1 MSGLILSLIEF
12 AALDWFWV
20 VAFVLVMISCG
31 VLFYRLGK
39 RSEAEFFL
47 AGRGL
52 PWWLPA
58 TSVYAT
64 HTATDSP
71 MWIGGMIYKFGMRGI
86 WFPFFSAWC
95 AISAFV
101 STRIFRRSLAMSQ
114 AEWQNLRYSGL
125 GAELLRGWL
134 AGWQTFMNM
143 FVLAWVSAAM
153 GKVGTYLFGWPHWIG
168 LVVFTAICAIYVLSA
183 GYWGV
188 IMADFQQGVIAF
200 LIITFVTFWA
210 IAEVGGPLTIVNKL
224 EASGQSWRL
233 NPFHFDEEFPFA
245 WFITL
250 LIMATVGGIGMG
262 NFIDWYPEAQR
273 IQSARSVRDASYCI
287 WAGGLAAIFRNGFWA
302 VAVMAFFVVYP
313 NIAESKEYEM
323 AWYRIAFEY
332 LPMGMIGVFFAAVLA
347 IHLSTISTSLNLGAL
362 YATRDL
368 YHHYINPQASER
380 QLVRMGRINT
390 LLMLVGCFVLGLT
403 MKKITEWLIFALWL
417 QAAGIWIPSILQ
429 VIWWRFNSWAYLSAW
444 IANLVMSWLVV
455 WVLPALGVIPKLPDY
470 QQFWMLAILVAVVYL
485 PIMFLTR
492 ADDMDH
498 LVHYYVAARPC
509 GFWGPVRREAI
520 NRGLIKEHEDNNK

>member
-39 RSEAEFFL
+39 RSESEFFL

-143 FVLAWVSAAM
+143 FTLAWVSAAM

-183 GYWGV
+183 GYW
-188 IMADFQQGVIAF
+188 
-200 LIITFVTFWA
+200 
-210 IAEVGGPLTIVNKL
+210 E
-224 EASGQSWRL
+224 
-233 NPFHFDEEFPFA
+233 
-245 WFITL
+245 
-250 LIMATVGGIGMG
+250 
-262 NFIDWYPEAQR
+262 
-273 IQSARSVRDASYCI
+273 
-287 WAGGLAAIFRNGFWA
+287 
-302 VAVMAFFVVYP
+302 
-313 NIAESKEYEM
+313 
-323 AWYRIAFEY
+323 
-332 LPMGMIGVFFAAVLA
+332 
-347 IHLSTISTSLNLGAL
+347 
-362 YATRDL
+362 
-368 YHHYINPQASER
+368 
-380 QLVRMGRINT
+380 
-390 LLMLVGCFVLGLT
+390 
-403 MKKITEWLIFALWL
+403 
-417 QAAGIWIPSILQ
+417 
-429 VIWWRFNSWAYLSAW
+429 
-444 IANLVMSWLVV
+444 
-455 WVLPALGVIPKLPDY
+455 
-470 QQFWMLAILVAVVYL
+470 
-485 PIMFLTR
+485 
-492 ADDMDH
+492 
-498 LVHYYVAARPC
+498 
-509 GFWGPVRREAI
+509 
-520 NRGLIKEHEDNNK
+520 